1 MSAPRSA
8 PPFVSRLLRYA
19 WASPCTALGLCLAAP
34 AFLFGARSRLAD
46 GVVEVALSERGQ
58 AAWLRRLPFTAITF
72 GHCVIGTTAQE
83 LERLRPHEHEHVRQ
97 YERWGP
103 VFLAAYP
110 LESLWQMLRGRRAY
124 FDNRF
129 ERQARSREVHL

>member
-1 MSAPRSA
+1 MSTLR
-8 PPFVSRLLRYA
+8 FVPRLLRYA

-34 AFLFGARSRLAD
+34 AFLAGARACIAD
-46 GVVEVALSERGQ
+46 GVVEVALSRHGRE
-58 AAWLRRLPFTAITF
+58 AWLSKLPFVAITF
-72 GHCVIGTTAQE
+72 GHAVIGTTAQE

-129 ERQARSREVHL
+129 ERQARAREVDL

>member
-1 MSAPRSA
+1 MSIPRFS
-8 PPFVSRLLRYA
+8 VRLLRYA
-19 WASPCTALGLCLAAP
+19 WASPCTTLGLCLAAP
-34 AFLFGARSRLAD
+34 AFLFGARARIED
-46 GVVEVALSERGQ
+46 GVVEVALSRRGQ
-58 AAWLRRLPFTAITF
+58 AAWLRKLPFVAITF
-72 GHCVIGTTAQE
+72 GHSVIGATAQE
-83 LERLRPHEHEHVRQ
+83 LERLRLHEHEHVRQ

-129 ERQARSREVHL
+129 EQQARAKELHL

>member
-1 MSAPRSA
+1 MPASRFAI
-8 PPFVSRLLRYA
+8 RLLRYA

-34 AFLFGARSRLAD
+34 AFLFGARACIAD
-46 GVVEVALSERGQ
+46 GVVEVALSAHGQ
-58 AAWLRRLPFTAITF
+58 TAWLRALPFSAITF
-72 GHCVIGTTAQE
+72 GHAVVGTTARE

-103 VFLAAYP
+103 AFLAAYP
-110 LESLWQMLRGRRAY
+110 LESLWQMLHGRRAY

-129 ERQARSREVHL
+129 ERQARAREVHL

>member
-1 MSAPRSA
+1 MFKRRFS
-8 PPFVSRLLRYA
+8 VRLLRYA

-34 AFLFGARSRLAD
+34 AFLIGARARIAD
-46 GVVEVALSERGQ
+46 GVVEVALSQRGQ
-58 AAWLRRLPFTAITF
+58 AAWLRKLPFVAITF
-72 GHCVIGTTAQE
+72 GHSVIGATAQE
-83 LERLRPHEHEHVRQ
+83 LERLRLHEHEHVRQ

-103 VFLAAYP
+103 AFLAAYP

-129 ERQARSREVHL
+129 EQQARAKELHL

>member
-1 MSAPRSA
+1 MSTSRP
-8 PPFVSRLLRYA
+8 VIRLLCYA
-19 WASPCTALGLCLAAP
+19 WAAPCTALGLCLAAP
-34 AFLFGARSRLAD
+34 AFLAGATARVAD
-46 GVVEVALSERGQ
+46 GVVEVALSRHGQ
-58 AAWLRRLPFTAITF
+58 AAWLRKLPFVAITF
-72 GHCVIGTTAQE
+72 GHSVIGITRQE

-103 VFLAAYP
+103 AFLAAYP

-129 ERQARSREVHL
+129 EQQARAREVHL